1 MLSLL
6 VILPFVK
13 EIGRTLMLSFD
24 QTRFSESIAVGP
36 ALPDSELPLPRI
48 YACERDTPLQ
58 QLFTQP
64 LNGELFHWNWSSAM
78 QEARRVAAWIQAQ
91 NWPSGSNIAILSK
104 NCAWWIMADFAIW
117 MAGHVSVPLF
127 TSANDASLSK
137 LIRHSQAVAC
147 FVGQL
152 DHPLP
157 MGQEAFGS
165 LAYIAFPN
173 CSVENIPQGSVSWSE
188 IIAKHSPLGG
198 NPQRGADEVAT
209 IIYTSGTTGESKGAM
224 QTFRSMILMGKS
236 MEPAFG
242 VNPDSGLDRILSY
255 LPLAHIAERAI
266 VEMNSLIVPMHIF
279 FSEGLPTF
287 LTDLARSRCTLFF
300 SIPRLYIRFQ
310 QSVFEKIHRRKL
322 NLLLAIP
329 VLGRIVRRKI
339 VTNLGLGETRLIC
352 SGGAAIPVDIIQWYR
367 KLGLNFLEGYGMTET
382 GITHAPLPGQAR
394 LGYVGSA
401 SPWAL
406 TRISPEGEVQ
416 IKGPMNMLGY
426 YRNPELSR
434 EAFTEDGFFRT
445 GDRGEIDSLG
455 RLRLV
460 GRIKDEF
467 KTSKGKYVAPG
478 QIEKLLAVS
487 YLFESVAVFGDG
499 LTAPFAIAVLAPPL
513 RKKQSNPEDRA
524 DIETKL
530 TAELDSVNSKLEHH
544 EQLRF
549 IVISEQ
555 PWTVDNQLLTPT
567 LKVRR
572 VALEQRL
579 SPRFAD
585 WEDSQK
591 KVIWIET

>member
-1 MLSLL
+1 MLSY
-6 VILPFVK
+6 
-13 EIGRTLMLSFD
+13 D
-24 QTRFSESIAVGP
+24 QTRFSESMTVGP
-36 ALPDSELPLPRI
+36 ALPDSDLPLPRI
-48 YACERDTPLQ
+48 YACERNTPLQ
-58 QLFTQP
+58 PLFTQP
-64 LNGELFHWNWSSAM
+64 LDGAIFNWSWSSAM
-78 QEARRVAAWIQAQ
+78 QEVRRIAAWIQAQ

-127 TSANDASLSK
+127 TSANDVSLGK
-137 LIRHSQAVAC
+137 LIQHSQAVAC
-147 FVGQL
+147 FIGQMEHAL
-152 DHPLP
+152 PL
-157 MGQEAFGS
+157 GQEAFDR
-165 LAYIAFPN
+165 LTYIAFPN
-173 CSVENIPQGSVSWSE
+173 CSAENTPPGSILWSE
-188 IIAKHSPLGG
+188 ILAKQSPMEG
-198 NPQRGADEVAT
+198 NPLRGPGEVAT
-209 IIYTSGTTGESKGAM
+209 IIYTSGTTGEPKGAM
-224 QTFRSMILMGKS
+224 QTFRAMILMGKS
-236 MEPAFG
+236 MEPSFG
-242 VNPDSGLDRILSY
+242 LNPDTGLDRILSY

-266 VEMNSLIVPMHIF
+266 VEINALIVPIHIF

-287 LTDLARSRCTLFF
+287 ITDLTRSRCTLFF

-310 QSVFEKIHRRKL
+310 QSVFEKVHRRKL

-329 VLGRIVRRKI
+329 ILSRIVRKKI
-339 VTNLGLGETRLIC
+339 VTNLGLGEARLIC
-352 SGGAAIPVDIIQWYR
+352 SGGAATPVAIIQWYR
-367 KLGLNFLEGYGMTET
+367 KLGLNLLEGYGMTET
-382 GITHAPLPGQAR
+382 GITHAPLPGQER
-394 LGYVGSA
+394 LGYVGNA

-406 TRISPEGEVQ
+406 TRISPDGEVQ

-455 RLRLV
+455 RLRLI

-487 YLFESVAVFGDG
+487 YLFESVAVFGNG

-513 RKKQSNPEDRA
+513 RKQQSNPRDRA
-524 DIETKL
+524 DIEAKL
-530 TAELDSVNSKLEHH
+530 AAELDSVNSKLEHH

-555 PWTVDNQLLTPT
+555 PWTIDNQLLTPT